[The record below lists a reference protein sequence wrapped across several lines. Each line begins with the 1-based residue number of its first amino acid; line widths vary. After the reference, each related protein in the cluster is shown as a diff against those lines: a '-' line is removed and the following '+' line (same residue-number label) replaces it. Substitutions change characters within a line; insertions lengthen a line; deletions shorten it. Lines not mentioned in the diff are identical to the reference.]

1 MAETFTV
8 NSERVDDIPLL
19 LAQMKRMGV
28 QLLVD
33 KHFPTHGNREGLSL
47 GGLIEV
53 WLTHILSQADH
64 RLNHVQPWAEKRL
77 ETLRGCI
84 GPTVR
89 ALDFSDD
96 RLEDALHILSDDA
109 RWEAFEGALNRRVL
123 RVYELSTERVRL
135 DSTSASGYW
144 SVDGEGLFEF
154 GHSKDRRPDLPQ
166 VKVMLS
172 SLDPL
177 GLPVA
182 VDVLSGSRADDPL
195 YIPAVRRVRQSL
207 ARRGLLYVGD
217 CKMAALQSRAFIGA
231 GEDFYLC
238 PLSETQL
245 QREVLE
251 DYLAAVFS
259 GQQHLMP
266 VYRPGQDGEQ
276 ELIAEGYQ
284 RLETLTAQVD
294 GKAVTWTERRLVVRS
309 IHQAQ
314 RAKEAL
320 LIRLKKAQK
329 DLESLNQRGRGK
341 RHFRQIEPLQKVA
354 GAILER
360 YQVQDLLN
368 VNYREIVEEHPV
380 RRYRQRPATVR
391 LEREVIVSASID
403 EEAVEKAI
411 QRMGWRVYATNS
423 PPEQLGLTEAVL
435 AYRNAYIIER
445 GFGRLKGKPLSLT
458 PMYLQRDDHATG
470 LIRLLSIGLRVLTLL
485 EFVIRR
491 RLAQR
496 EENLAGLYAGNPKRV
511 TAKPTAERL
520 LEAFQEITL
529 TIIREPNQIRR
540 HLTTLSKLQ
549 LRILELLGF
558 PLNIYTRLCFDSPKP
573 PRK

>member
-1 MAETFTV
+1 MAETFTI
-8 NSERVDDIPLL
+8 NSERVDDTPLL

-28 QLLVD
+28 QLLLD

-47 GGLIEV
+47 GCMIEV
-53 WLTHILSQADH
+53 WLAHILSQADH
-64 RLNHVQPWAEKRL
+64 RLNHVQPWADKRL

-96 RLEDALHILSDDA
+96 RLEDALSILSDDA
-109 RWEAFEGALNRRVL
+109 RWEAFERTLNRRIL

-135 DSTSASGYW
+135 DSTSVSGYW
-144 SVDGEGLFEF
+144 SVDGEGLFQF

-195 YIPAVRRVRQSL
+195 YIPAVRRVRQGL
-207 ARRGLLYVGD
+207 KRRGLLYVGD

-251 DYLAAVFS
+251 NYLAAVFS
-259 GQQHLMP
+259 GQQHLTP

-284 RLETLTAQVD
+284 RLETLAAQVD
-294 GKAVTWTERRLVVRS
+294 GESVTWTERRLVVRS
-309 IHQAQ
+309 IAQAQ
-314 RAKEAL
+314 AAKEAL
-320 LIRLKKAQK
+320 LVRLKKAQK
-329 DLESLNQRGRGK
+329 DLENLNQRGRGK
-341 RHFRQIEPLQKVA
+341 RHFRQKEPLQTAVQA
-354 GAILER
+354 VLER
-360 YQVQDLLN
+360 YQVQDLLK
-368 VNYREIVEEHPV
+368 VNYQEIVEEHLV

-391 LEREVIVSASID
+391 LEREVLVSTSVDEQAV
-403 EEAVEKAI
+403 EEAI
-411 QRMGWRVYATNS
+411 RRMGWRVYATNS
-423 PPEQLGLTEAVL
+423 PQEQLGLTEAVL

-491 RLAQR
+491 RLTQQ
-496 EENLAGLYAGNPKRV
+496 EETLAGLYAGNPKRV

-529 TIIREPNQIRR
+529 TIIREPNQTRR

-549 LRILELLGF
+549 IRILELLGF
-558 PLNIYTRLCFDSPKP
+558 PLNIYTRLCFDSSEP
-573 PRK
+573 P

>member
-1 MAETFTV
+1 MAETFTIT
-8 NSERVDDIPLL
+8 SERVDDIPVLL
-19 LAQMKRMGV
+19 SQTKRMGI
-28 QLLVD
+28 QLLLD
-33 KHFPTHGNREGLSL
+33 KHFSTHGNREGLSL
-47 GGLIEV
+47 GCMIEV
-53 WLTHILSQADH
+53 WLAHILSEADH

-84 GPTVR
+84 GPTMR
-89 ALDFSDD
+89 ALDLSDD
-96 RLEDALHILSDDA
+96 RLEDALYILSDDT
-109 RWEAFEGALNRRVL
+109 RWEAFEGALNRRIL
-123 RVYELSTERVRL
+123 RVYELSLERVRL

-144 SVDGEGLFEF
+144 SVNSEGLFQF

-177 GLPVA
+177 GLPMA
-182 VDVLSGSRADDPL
+182 VDVLSGNRADDPL
-195 YIPAVRRVRQSL
+195 YIPAVHRVRKGL
-207 ARRGLLYVGD
+207 KRRGLLYVGD
-217 CKMAALQSRAFIGA
+217 CKMAALQTRAFIGA
-231 GEDFYLC
+231 GKDFYLC

-245 QREVLE
+245 PKEVLE
-251 DYLAAVFS
+251 DYLCAIWS
-259 GQQHLMP
+259 GGQRLAP

-284 RLETLTAQVD
+284 RFETLTSQVE
-294 GKAVTWTERRLVVRS
+294 GKTVTWTERRLVVRS
-309 IHQAQ
+309 IKQAQ
-314 RAKEAL
+314 AAKEAL
-320 LIRLKKAQK
+320 LARLKKAQT
-329 DLESLNQRGRGK
+329 DLEALNQRRRGK
-341 RHFRQIEPLQKVA
+341 RHFRQKEPLQKMA
-354 GAILER
+354 QAILER
-360 YQVQDLLN
+360 YQVQDMLK
-368 VNYREIVEEHPV
+368 VNYQEIVEEHPV

-391 LEREVIVSASID
+391 LEREVLVSTSVD
-403 EEAVEKAI
+403 EEAVEKVI
-411 QRMGWRVYATNS
+411 QRTGWRVYATNS
-423 PPEQLGLTEAVL
+423 PEEQLGLTEAVL

-445 GFGRLKGKPLSLT
+445 SFGRLKGKPLSVT

-491 RLAQR
+491 QLAQQ

-529 TIIREPNQIRR
+529 TVIREPNQTRR
-540 HLTTLSKLQ
+540 HLTVLSKLQ

-558 PLNIYTRLCFDSPKP
+558 PLNIYERLCFDSPKP
-573 PRK
+573 P